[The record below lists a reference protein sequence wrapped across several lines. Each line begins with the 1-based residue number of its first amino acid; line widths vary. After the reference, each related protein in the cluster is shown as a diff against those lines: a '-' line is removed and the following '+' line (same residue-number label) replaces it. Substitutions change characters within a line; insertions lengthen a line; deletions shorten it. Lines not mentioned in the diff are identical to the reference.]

1 MNRGKRETGKQLS
14 PPSSSLEMTTE
25 LRVYHRRV
33 SRQISDV
40 QKEKMHEAAQQ
51 RTLKMSN
58 MEEEL
63 QEKQH
68 HPTLQQEH
76 HLTDEHKQSCSEEQ
90 KKGAKGQRRP
100 LNEHSELNN
109 VGIRDES
116 NTNGEVDRLLVLAQF
131 AELLMDSE
139 NNFSSHRN
147 SQRQEGWFPK
157 LAYIFSLH
165 SQYTNIL
172 LCF

>member
-51 RTLKMSN
+51 RTLPN

-63 QEKQH
+63 QEKER

-90 KKGAKGQRRP
+90 KKRSKRSKEAFKR
-100 LNEHSELNN
+100 
-109 VGIRDES
+109 
-116 NTNGEVDRLLVLAQF
+116 A
-131 AELLMDSE
+131 
-139 NNFSSHRN
+139 
-147 SQRQEGWFPK
+147 
-157 LAYIFSLH
+157 
-165 SQYTNIL
+165 
-172 LCF
+172 